1 MSLATSCGRLCAIA
15 AVRVRLKRL
24 AAPAIYASCT
34 RTALAHRVHLAAP
47 AYSHTCA
54 SAKKIGRGGSAA
66 AASDSMILLQLLV
79 DLSQGKYD
87 ASSVKDKRQL
97 ARVASVVKECFFVA
111 DQRTRDSDYVT
122 CDKAAVIRRFV
133 KEFLEV
139 ASKMTF
145 EDREQLI
152 IVQMDRNVKLM
163 QSYQDVLEA
172 GRSFVRLRQ
181 ELNAESEMVR
191 AEAARAKADL
201 QQAEAEHALFEAK
214 MRIWEKSH
222 REYMESGDD
231 YGERELNYRK
241 RALEGDAD
249 AAAYFAER
257 EQYLRGRR
265 TRDSRRS

>member
-1 MSLATSCGRLCAIA
+1 M
-15 AVRVRLKRL
+15 
-24 AAPAIYASCT
+24 
-34 RTALAHRVHLAAP
+34 
-47 AYSHTCA
+47 
-54 SAKKIGRGGSAA
+54 GRGGFAA
-66 AASDSMILLQLLV
+66 AASDNMILLQILV
-79 DLSQGKYD
+79 DISQGKYD

-97 ARVASVVKECFFVA
+97 ARVASVVKECFFVV

-122 CDKAAVIRRFV
+122 CDKAVVIRRFV

-139 ASKMTF
+139 ASKMTC
-145 EDREQLI
+145 EEREQLI
-152 IVQMDRNVKLM
+152 IVQMDRNVRLM

-191 AEAARAKADL
+191 AEAARANAEL
-201 QQAEAEHALFEAK
+201 QEAEAEHALFEAK
-214 MRIWEKSH
+214 MRIWEKRH

>member
-1 MSLATSCGRLCAIA
+1 ML
-15 AVRVRLKRL
+15 
-24 AAPAIYASCT
+24 
-34 RTALAHRVHLAAP
+34 
-47 AYSHTCA
+47 
-54 SAKKIGRGGSAA
+54 
-66 AASDSMILLQLLV
+66 LLQSLV
-79 DLSQGKYD
+79 DLSQNKYD
-87 ASSVKDKRQL
+87 ASSDKDARQL
-97 ARVASVVKECFFVA
+97 ARVASVVKELFFLSHLWVH
-111 DQRTRDSDYVT
+111 DSDYVT
-122 CDKAAVIRRFV
+122 CDKAAVDIRSAV

-139 ASKMTF
+139 ASKMTC
-145 EDREQLI
+145 EEREQLI

-191 AEAARAKADL
+191 AEAARANAEL
-201 QQAEAEHALFEAK
+201 QEAEAEHALFEAK
-214 MRIWEKSH
+214 MRIWEKRH

>member
-1 MSLATSCGRLCAIA
+1 
-15 AVRVRLKRL
+15 
-24 AAPAIYASCT
+24 
-34 RTALAHRVHLAAP
+34 
-47 AYSHTCA
+47 
-54 SAKKIGRGGSAA
+54 
-66 AASDSMILLQLLV
+66 MILLQFLV
-79 DLSQGKYD
+79 ELSQGKYD

-97 ARVASVVKECFFVA
+97 ARVASVVKECFFVV

-139 ASKMTF
+139 ASKMTC
-145 EDREQLI
+145 EEREQLI

-191 AEAARAKADL
+191 AEAARANAEL
-201 QQAEAEHALFEAK
+201 QEAEAEHALFEAK
-214 MRIWEKSH
+214 MRIWEKRH

-231 YGERELNYRK
+231 YGERERVFRK

-249 AAAYFAER
+249 AAAYIAER
-257 EQYLRGRR
+257 EAFLWEESGLSLDAYRKRR
-265 TRDSRRS
+265 RKILEDHRDFGPILFE